1 MNKEKASRK
10 IGEILSTIDKP
21 QIREAAKVIEEAM
34 DAVSRYTSII
44 DPVNAGEL
52 TTRIRSMFAAGI
64 GLEDLLQRVQFPYSA
79 SEQKLAQLR
88 AGLRAY
94 SAEAAEVRYLAND

>member
-1 MNKEKASRK
+1 MNKERAARK
-10 IGEILSTIDKP
+10 IGEILSTIDEP
-21 QIREAAKVIEEAM
+21 RIRDAARVLEEAM
-34 DAVSRYTSII
+34 DGVSRYTAII
-44 DPVNAGEL
+44 DPVQPGEL

-94 SAEAAEVRYLAND
+94 SAEAAAARYLDD